1 MSTDIIRLDLRMRR
15 RGLWGYGLGMA
26 VYAGLIVALYPTFKN
41 DTSMDA
47 LARGNTTMAAL
58 FGISGSLTSPAGWMN
73 ANLYANFVP
82 LVVLLMT
89 IGYGA
94 SCVAGQ
100 DEDAQLGLVAALPL
114 SRRSL
119 VTQKAAA
126 LAVLAV
132 PVPLVTLLAALLGRR
147 FDLTLPAWPLLG
159 VTVATMLFGLDLGLV
174 ALLLGCL
181 TGSRALALAVSA
193 SIAALGYL
201 ISSLAPV
208 IGWIHMVRDA
218 SPFYWAVGNDQVS
231 HGLEPAHALALLL
244 LGAALFAGSVRAF
257 ERMDI
262 Q

>member
-1 MSTDIIRLDLRMRR
+1 MSTDITRLDLRMRR

-26 VYAGLIVALYPTFKN
+26 LYAGLIVALYPTFRN
-41 DTSMDA
+41 DTSMNA
-47 LARGNTTMAAL
+47 LAQGNTTMAAL
-58 FGISGSLTSPAGWMN
+58 FGITGSLTSPTGWMN

-100 DEDAQLGLVAALPL
+100 DEDAQLGLVAVLPL

-126 LAVLAV
+126 LAVLAM
-132 PVPLVTLLAALLGRR
+132 PVPLVTLVVALSGRR
-147 FDLTLPAWPLLG
+147 FELNLAPGALLG
-159 VTVATMLFGLDLGLV
+159 VTAGTVLLGLDLGLL

-181 TGSRALALAVSA
+181 TGSRAFALAASA
-193 SIAALGYL
+193 STAALAYL
-201 ISSLAPV
+201 ISSLAAV
-208 IGWIHMVRDA
+208 IDWIHTVRDA
-218 SPFYWAVGNDQVS
+218 SPFYWAVGNNQVA
-231 HGLEPAHALALLL
+231 HGLTPAHVLALLL
-244 LGAALFAGSVRAF
+244 LGAVLLAGSGWAF
-257 ERMDI
+257 QRIDI

>member
-1 MSTDIIRLDLRMRR
+1 MSTDITRLDLRMRR

-26 VYAGLIVALYPTFKN
+26 VYAGLIVALYPSFKN

-114 SRRSL
+114 SRRAL
-119 VTQKAAA
+119 IIQKAAA
-126 LAVLAV
+126 LAVLTM
-132 PVPLVTLLAALLGRR
+132 PVPLVTLGAALLGRR
-147 FDLTLPAWPLLG
+147 FDLTLAAGPLLG
-159 VTVATMLFGLDLGLV
+159 VTAGTMLLGFDLGLL

-181 TGSRALALAVSA
+181 TGSRAVALAVSA
-193 SIAALGYL
+193 STAALGYL

-208 IGWIHMVRDA
+208 VGWVHTVRDA
-218 SPFYWAVGNDQVS
+218 SPFYWAVGNNQVD
-231 HGLEPAHALALLL
+231 HGLEPAPAVALLL
-244 LGAALFAGSVRAF
+244 LGVALLSGSVWAF